1 MSSNSPGGIYE
12 ILGRDL
18 ARPENRYLSV
28 PLIRL
33 ITSGRL
39 PEEALKDY
47 AILRWPF
54 QARADLPMMITH
66 VAFLEGDDAHPLLEN
81 AFDEILR
88 PPGEGDHPGQV
99 YEARRAAREVLWD
112 LTALLEAVQST

>member
-33 ITSGRL
+33 ITSAGCPRKRSRTTRSSAGRS
-39 PEEALKDY
+39 
-47 AILRWPF
+47 
-54 QARADLPMMITH
+54 
-66 VAFLEGDDAHPLLEN
+66 
-81 AFDEILR
+81 R
-88 PPGEGDHPGQV
+88 PGPTC
-99 YEARRAAREVLWD
+99 R
-112 LTALLEAVQST
+112 

>member
-39 PEEALKDY
+39 PKEALKDY

-66 VAFLEGDDAHPLLEN
+66 VAFYGGWPCAMTAAN
-81 AFDEILR
+81 
-88 PPGEGDHPGQV
+88 V
-99 YEARRAAREVLWD
+99 AREVF
-112 LTALLEAVQST
+112 EENE